1 MTKVI
6 AMMTT
11 PVMLLD
17 SIAAKIGSG
26 EAMPPEL
33 YRIDFTAI
41 HAKVETLYGFARA
54 REGGHTDELG
64 LTLADATAAVKAA
77 NNISKQFSY
86 FVIR

>member
-26 EAMPPEL
+26 EAMPSEL

-41 HAKVETLYGFARA
+41 HAKVKTLYGFAKA